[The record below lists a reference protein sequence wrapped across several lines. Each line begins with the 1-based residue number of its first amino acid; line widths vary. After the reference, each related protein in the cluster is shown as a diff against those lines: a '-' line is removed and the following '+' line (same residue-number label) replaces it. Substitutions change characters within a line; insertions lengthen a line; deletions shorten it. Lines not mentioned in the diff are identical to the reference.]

1 MKPTAGPVIPTPKQ
15 RVQSTAPYHLTVST
29 RATKRHKVADS
40 TYELYPKL
48 MINSAKRDKI
58 LSHVG
63 RAFKDNEDGQTYQV
77 QRVVKSKAD
86 KKNPPTAYYEL
97 ANINQH
103 SNSRRMSEQD
113 YEYQPCDEFFILKRG
128 GEYQYRG
135 NEYEWLPTLN
145 SVFTIHL
152 LIN

>member
-1 MKPTAGPVIPTPKQ
+1 
-15 RVQSTAPYHLTVST
+15 
-29 RATKRHKVADS
+29 
-40 TYELYPKL
+40 

-63 RAFKDNEDGQTYQV
+63 RTFKDNEDGQTYQV

-128 GEYQYRG
+128 GECQYRG
-135 NEYEWLPTLN
+135 NEYEWTPGLN
-145 SVFTIHL
+145 SVFHAKVDQQLLNLDDDGNPLTNRTALKSIHRAY
-152 LIN
+152 

>member
-1 MKPTAGPVIPTPKQ
+1 M
-15 RVQSTAPYHLTVST
+15 
-29 RATKRHKVADS
+29 
-40 TYELYPKL
+40 
-48 MINSAKRDKI
+48 I

-63 RAFKDNEDGQTYQV
+63 RTFKDNEDGQTYQV

-128 GEYQYRG
+128 GEYQHRG
-135 NEYEWLPTLN
+135 NEYEWLPALTPTESSPGTIQNRVSARSQTTSRLLHKTATTNQAKTLCLTTHRTN
-145 SVFTIHL
+145 ELDSKCAVSDKQQ
-152 LIN
+152 